1 MMEKDIINI
10 ALIGAGETGTPLL
23 EQLLH
28 AKFVNVV
35 LVADLNSHTTGIQ
48 LAQTQGVRTT
58 TNFMEVAQLGTEID
72 IIIEV
77 TGVSNVK
84 EQLRKYLHDT
94 GNHHTII
101 MHEMIAI
108 LLMSLLRG
116 QLVTMKH
123 QQVDY
128 D

>member
-1 MMEKDIINI
+1 MKQDTINI

-28 AKFVNVV
+28 AEFVKVV
-35 LVADLNSHTTGIQ
+35 LVADLNSHAPGMQ
-48 LAQTQGVRTT
+48 LAQTQGLHTT
-58 TNFMEVAQLGTEID
+58 TNFMEVARLGTQID

-77 TGVSNVK
+77 TGVTNVK

-108 LLMSLLRG
+108 LLMSLLQGR
-116 QLVTMKH
+116 LVTMKH
-123 QQVDY
+123 QQIDY